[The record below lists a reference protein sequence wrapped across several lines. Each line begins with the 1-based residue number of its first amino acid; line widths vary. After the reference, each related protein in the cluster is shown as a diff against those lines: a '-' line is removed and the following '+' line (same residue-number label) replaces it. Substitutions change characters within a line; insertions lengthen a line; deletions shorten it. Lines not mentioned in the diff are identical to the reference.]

1 MKKLLSIISLLLFSY
16 VTFSQI
22 KTNFTKQN
30 YSKFFIEDCIPKDLT
45 ANIHILMVKTPFDES
60 ETDKNKELDEIFKAY
75 YKSPYIIVPKDY
87 KDINKIYKDIEV
99 YKYSI
104 VFDKAIVKYGDQS
117 DKKINV
123 EHIHYDLSII
133 DRLKSS
139 KNPSLTITEGL
150 SKKEQQKYYYKH
162 IKEIDK
168 STFDF
173 TAIQKTGLEDNQSKI
188 MEMVTFLAKKL
199 GGYKE

>member
-45 ANIHILMVKTPFDES
+45 AGNHVLIVKSPFDES
-60 ETDKNKELDEIFKAY
+60 ETNKNKEFDEIFKTY

-87 KDINKIYKDIEV
+87 KDTNKVYKNVQIYKYAVIFNKEI
-99 YKYSI
+99 K
-104 VFDKAIVKYGDQS
+104 KYGDPNNKM
-117 DKKINV
+117 DIR
-123 EHIHYDLSII
+123 HFHYELSII
-133 DRLKSS
+133 DCLKSS
-139 KNPSLTITEGL
+139 KNPSLVIPEGL
-150 SKKEQQKYYYKH
+150 SKKEQQKYYYEH

-168 STFDF
+168 SKFDF

>member
-139 KNPSLTITEGL
+139 KNPSLTIPEGL

>member
-45 ANIHILMVKTPFDES
+45 ANNHILMVKTPFDES

-139 KNPSLTITEGL
+139 KNPSLTIPEGL

-168 STFDF
+168 SKYDF
-173 TAIQKTGLEDNQSKI
+173 TAVQKTGLEDNQSKI
-188 MEMVTFLAKKL
+188 MEMVTFLAKRL
-199 GGYKE
+199 GNYKE